1 MPPLNH
7 LCFFVCFCPPKASSN
22 SRSRHATV
30 KNTITN
36 MSCSLRCLDEQ
47 FHEDS
52 RSTSRND
59 KTCLDT
65 DAYKNI
71 KSSNF
76 LQIIFQTDLNH
87 LTTAAK
93 SVVAMNTYFFH
104 VQDLRENFFE
114 ISFSKDLKKQ
124 KYRKDIGD
132 CLNTKFRPSTL
143 LQAAKKTRQ
152 TIRIQRFYI
161 NLPLGLELPFSGK
174 VVACRSFLAGNF

>member
-1 MPPLNH
+1 MHPLNH
-7 LCFFVCFCPPKASSN
+7 LCFFVCFCPPQASSN

-36 MSCSLRCLDEQ
+36 MSCSLGCLDEQ

-104 VQDLRENFFE
+104 VQDLRKNFFE
-114 ISFSKDLKKQ
+114 IPFFKRSEEAEISKGHRGLFEYEIQTKHSVAGSEENKADH
-124 KYRKDIGD
+124 KD
-132 CLNTKFRPSTL
+132 STIL
-143 LQAAKKTRQ
+143 H
-152 TIRIQRFYI
+152 
-161 NLPLGLELPFSGK
+161 
-174 VVACRSFLAGNF
+174 